1 MAAFDANYFA
11 TLGAALRSG
20 KEEPSGKD
28 KRDFLLEAGILKEK
42 ERLDALQDRRKQ
54 YEVIM
59 SALSEENIDRMQLGF
74 KYQQERNKMIRLL
87 TDSALDANQAKSLVA
102 SLKKNQADGQKILD
116 DLDQYSWPELDQ
128 ILEKSVKVQGG
139 DRNVALLQA
148 LTRENAYADGKRI
161 ANPQN
166 LAQANSI
173 RKALEQVEFGGK
185 QLFQFDAQGILT
197 NYDELADPQNSPL
210 LQLGIEPSEIETNYF
225 KPNNIFDEYNKS
237 RQLIVDDLNAINE
250 EHAAITAKIETL
262 ETLQDPQKILDV
274 AKQIADGFTLVDEVM
289 RDGSGIE
296 LENVEQLGEEI
307 EIYNERKANAAGLKK
322 EIEQLSGTPKK
333 QQTVEQKQLL
343 SKLEKRAANP
353 YIREWAA
360 DHGFDEM
367 GTVAYDK
374 SGRPI
379 PGSYVPGRD
388 DAAIE
393 KTFEREFQRGAGR
406 YGFQSIGTGD
416 IVQFQHEGKTVVG
429 ERLKFHAADRGA
441 VRVVVPG
448 IEEPIVIP
456 AGSNTRFILLDRK
469 PDKMSPLARRA
480 KGLLFRR
487 GDKIESLSN
496 RFKIDDRSE
505 SVARENGRLV
515 LDKATGRYVE
525 QADFDELLRSKLAE
539 TEFVGKFVGGKQ
551 YIVDPNGNVFSMDRD
566 NDGNLNL
573 NPVEDE
579 ALLQTVN
586 AAESRALSAII
597 VDENGEKQY
606 PPLTQAALDSGELD
620 GIGMANLES
629 DPGGISEKSRLI
641 FSNVAKQRRDQALQ
655 GMNVEVTDEEYD
667 PLRGQT
673 KNERT
678 VMGHRFVELEGD
690 PEAVKEFK
698 SVETVKAA
706 QEGRQPES
714 VTSLTDS
721 GLEAIATSTAD
732 EAADTAAADTKPFAR
747 RRAEKLKQAF
757 EAKQQEVLSAPRGSG
772 GQTSLADQIGE
783 APDPSLTGDDPLDL
797 TGMSDEQARQRAVGP
812 APGLTQEQQT
822 ILRRRQRAVK
832 SEPASM
838 PAGQRLESLKRGIY
852 EGKGGYKYNV
862 DFDGNITIAG
872 SPTGRGIG
880 TPIRPGT
887 PAHLAV
893 VGELSQAPDPK
904 SVGLDEAVVAPLL
917 PAFSSP
923 TVTSS
928 EGDETTDKDE
938 VKDEAGT
945 PASGIVPGVDTD
957 PSDLADQKQKMDE
970 MKSNLQ
976 SVFGEGLKQR
986 RRERRKNLREAGQ
999 IQRGLLKQDQS
1010 PSDLLAGE

>member
-1 MAAFDANYFA
+1 
-11 TLGAALRSG
+11 
-20 KEEPSGKD
+20 
-28 KRDFLLEAGILKEK
+28 
-42 ERLDALQDRRKQ
+42 
-54 YEVIM
+54 
-59 SALSEENIDRMQLGF
+59 
-74 KYQQERNKMIRLL
+74 
-87 TDSALDANQAKSLVA
+87 
-102 SLKKNQADGQKILD
+102 
-116 DLDQYSWPELDQ
+116 
-128 ILEKSVKVQGG
+128 
-139 DRNVALLQA
+139 
-148 LTRENAYADGKRI
+148 
-161 ANPQN
+161 
-166 LAQANSI
+166 
-173 RKALEQVEFGGK
+173 
-185 QLFQFDAQGILT
+185 
-197 NYDELADPQNSPL
+197 
-210 LQLGIEPSEIETNYF
+210 
-225 KPNNIFDEYNKS
+225 
-237 RQLIVDDLNAINE
+237 
-250 EHAAITAKIETL
+250 
-262 ETLQDPQKILDV
+262 
-274 AKQIADGFTLVDEVM
+274 
-289 RDGSGIE
+289 
-296 LENVEQLGEEI
+296 
-307 EIYNERKANAAGLKK
+307 
-322 EIEQLSGTPKK
+322 
-333 QQTVEQKQLL
+333 
-343 SKLEKRAANP
+343 
-353 YIREWAA
+353 
-360 DHGFDEM
+360 
-367 GTVAYDK
+367 
-374 SGRPI
+374 
-379 PGSYVPGRD
+379 SYVPGRD

-690 PEAVKEFK
+690 PEAVKEFE
-698 SVETVKAA
+698 SVENVKAA

-714 VTSLTDS
+714 TTPLTDS
-721 GLEAIATSTAD
+721 DLEAITASTAD
-732 EAADTAAADTKPFAR
+732 EAADTAAADTKRGAR
-747 RRAEKLKQAF
+747 RKAKKIKETL

-772 GQTSLADQIGE
+772 GQTSLRDQIGD
-783 APDPSLTGDDPLDL
+783 APDPSVAGDDPLDL
-797 TGMSDEQARQRAVGP
+797 TAMSDEQARQRAVGP
-812 APGLTQEQQT
+812 APGLTPEQQT

-832 SEPASM
+832 REPASM

-852 EGKGGYKYNV
+852 EGKGGYTYNV

-887 PAHLAV
+887 PAH
-893 VGELSQAPDPK
+893 
-904 SVGLDEAVVAPLL
+904 
-917 PAFSSP
+917 
-923 TVTSS
+923 
-928 EGDETTDKDE
+928 
-938 VKDEAGT
+938 
-945 PASGIVPGVDTD
+945 
-957 PSDLADQKQKMDE
+957 
-970 MKSNLQ
+970 
-976 SVFGEGLKQR
+976 
-986 RRERRKNLREAGQ
+986 
-999 IQRGLLKQDQS
+999 
-1010 PSDLLAGE
+1010 